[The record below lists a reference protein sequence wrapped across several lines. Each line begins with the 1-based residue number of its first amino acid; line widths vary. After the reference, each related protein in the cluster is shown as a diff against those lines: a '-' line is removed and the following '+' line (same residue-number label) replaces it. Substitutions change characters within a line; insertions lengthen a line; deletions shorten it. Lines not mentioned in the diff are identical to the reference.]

1 MTDTRILVA
10 AFGAAHGIRG
20 EIRVKSFTADPAA
33 FAAYGPLQAENGTRL
48 FEILNARPLKDDLF
62 IVRVAGVNDRNAAE
76 GLNGTG
82 LTVARALLPPPEDG
96 EYYYSDLVGL
106 RAETADGS
114 KVGTIAAVQNYG
126 AGDIL
131 EIKPAKGG
139 DTLLLPFLDATV
151 LTVDL
156 AAGKIVVALPEEVS
170 GEPEGPL
177 TEPAR
182 KSGRAP
188 PQ

>member
-1 MTDTRILVA
+1 VTNARVLVA

-33 FAAYGPLQAENGTRL
+33 FAAYGPLQAEGSTRS
-48 FEILNARPLKDDLF
+48 FEITQARPLKDDLF
-62 IVRVAGVNDRNAAE
+62 IVRVKGIIDRTAAE
-76 GLNGTG
+76 ALNGTG
-82 LTVARALLPPPEDG
+82 LTVARELLPPSQDD
-96 EYYYSDLVGL
+96 EYYYADLIGL
-106 RAETADGS
+106 HAETTDGTT
-114 KVGTIAAVQNYG
+114 VGTIVAVQNYG

-151 LTVDL
+151 LAVDL

-170 GEPEGPL
+170 GEPDGV
-177 TEPAR
+177 R
-182 KSGRAP
+182 S
-188 PQ
+188 